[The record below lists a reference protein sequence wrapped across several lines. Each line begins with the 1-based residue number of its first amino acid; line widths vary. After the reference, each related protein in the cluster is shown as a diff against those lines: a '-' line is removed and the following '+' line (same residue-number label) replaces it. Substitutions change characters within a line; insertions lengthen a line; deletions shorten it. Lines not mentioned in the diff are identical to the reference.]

1 MHQARRAP
9 VVGEVRADACG
20 GGRAGRLLTQ
30 AIGYALGNVAV
41 LTPDLL
47 ARPTPCRSW
56 DLRALLWHCCESL
69 AALEEGFASGIVRP
83 TADDAS
89 DRIGAGDRARDSGR
103 GARDDGLGGSIAIP
117 AFAARADALLAA
129 AAATRWPDVTVG
141 GQCLATS
148 VLAAAGA
155 LEMAVHGWDVGQA
168 SGSRQP
174 IPPVLAAR
182 LLEVAPI
189 LVGDADRAP
198 LFAAPLTVECNA
210 SASDKLTAFL
220 GRAGVPA
227 PP

>member
-1 MHQARRAP
+1 MHQARRAL

-69 AALEEGFASGIVRP
+69 TALEEGFASGIVRL
-83 TADDAS
+83 TADDA
-89 DRIGAGDRARDSGR
+89 GDCARDSGR
-103 GARDDGLGGSIAIP
+103 GARADGLAGSIAIP

-198 LFAAPLTVECNA
+198 LFAGPLTVECNA

-220 GRAGVPA
+220 GRTGVPG

>member
-1 MHQARRAP
+1 MRGAGRAV
-9 VVGEVRADACG
+9 VVGEVRGDACD

-41 LTPDLL
+41 VTPDLL
-47 ARPTPCRSW
+47 ARPTPCQSW

-69 AALEEGFASGIVRP
+69 AALEEGFVSGVVRP

-89 DRIGAGDRARDSGR
+89 DLVRGGGLGACA
-103 GARDDGLGGSIAIP
+103 DGLAGSIAIP
-117 AFAARADALLAA
+117 AFAVRADALLAA
-129 AAATRWPDVTVG
+129 AAATRWRDVTVG

-174 IPPVLAAR
+174 IPPMLAAR
-182 LLEVAPI
+182 LLEMAPI
-189 LVGDADRAP
+189 LVGDADRTA
-198 LFAAPLTVECNA
+198 LFAAPLTVECDA